1 MKLCYYLIIYRII
14 SSDIMKFTAAKL
26 TAIFTGIGT
35 AVVASFLILNF
46 SPKPVLDVEVIH
58 GKTPET
64 SGAIEFIRIKIT
76 NNSGKDLTEV
86 IVDMGPEDTH
96 RIGKIKAGE
105 SILIT
110 PKSLEVSRIVINTNE
125 GISVTKYL

>member
-1 MKLCYYLIIYRII
+1 
-14 SSDIMKFTAAKL
+14 MKFTPSKL
-26 TAIFTGIGT
+26 TVIFIGIGA

-76 NNSGKDLTEV
+76 NNSGKDLTGV

-96 RIGKIKAGE
+96 NIGKIKAGE

>member
-1 MKLCYYLIIYRII
+1 
-14 SSDIMKFTAAKL
+14 MKFTPAKL
-26 TAIFTGIGT
+26 TVIFIGIGA
-35 AVVASFLILNF
+35 AVVVSFLILNF